1 MKKPVVIGLA
11 VVVLAAV
18 VAGGYWW
25 YQSRQDNGLTLYGNV
40 DIRTVNLSFRVG
52 GRVESLAVDEGDAIK
67 AGQVLGELDHKPYE
81 IALMQAKAGVS
92 VAQAQYDLML
102 AGYRDEEIAQAAAA
116 VKQAQAAYDY
126 AQNFYNR
133 QQGLWKSRT
142 ISANDLENARS
153 SRDQAQATLKS
164 AQDKL
169 RQYRSGNREQDIA
182 QAKASLEQA
191 QAQLAQAELNLQD
204 STLVAPSDGTLL
216 TRAVEPGT
224 VLNEGGTV
232 FTVSLTRPVWVRA
245 YVDERNLDQ
254 AQPGRKVLLYTDGRP
269 DKPYHGQIGFVS
281 PTAEFTP
288 KTVETPDLRT
298 DLVYRL
304 RIVVTDADDALRQG
318 MPVTVQFGDEA
329 GHECCRYHAERPGKT
344 LSGHGQARRRTA
356 RLHHSRRLC
365 DGAGWAGRCGQNH
378 ADADAGGITETRQRQ
393 CHGDW
398 L

>member
-1 MKKPVVIGLA
+1 M
-11 VVVLAAV
+11 
-18 VAGGYWW
+18 
-25 YQSRQDNGLTLYGNV
+25 
-40 DIRTVNLSFRVG
+40 
-52 GRVESLAVDEGDAIK
+52 DEGDAIK

-142 ISANDLENARS
+142 ISANDTENARS

-204 STLVAPSDGTLL
+204 STLIAPSDGTLL

-254 AQPGRKVLLYTDGRP
+254 PSRGAKCCFIPMVARTSPITGRL
-269 DKPYHGQIGFVS
+269 VS
-281 PTAEFTP
+281 F
-288 KTVETPDLRT
+288 
-298 DLVYRL
+298 
-304 RIVVTDADDALRQG
+304 
-318 MPVTVQFGDEA
+318 
-329 GHECCRYHAERPGKT
+329 
-344 LSGHGQARRRTA
+344 
-356 RLHHSRRLC
+356 RRLLNLPRKPSKHRIC
-365 DGAGWAGRCGQNH
+365 VPTSSIACVLW
-378 ADADAGGITETRQRQ
+378 
-393 CHGDW
+393 
-398 L
+398 